1 MSKLTPPEAVTHA
14 PDLLTLIR
22 AVARA
27 ASKDSPGGRK
37 ITPSEWL
44 ALGEEMGLL
53 ALAVVK
59 DAVD

>member
-1 MSKLTPPEAVTHA
+1 MSKLTPPEAMTHA

-44 ALGEEMGLL
+44 ALGEELGLL
-53 ALAVVK
+53 ALAVAK